1 MLSWMQGR
9 MPSKKLTW
17 EQFRALPEDLQRE
30 VFERLVGLIDVV
42 EAQAQQIAQLT
53 ARVAE
58 LEAQL
63 AKNSRNSSKP
73 PSSDG
78 LKKPPQTRSNR
89 TPSGKKPGG
98 QTGHD
103 GASLSQV
110 ENPDKIVRHAVCWC
124 GKCGD
129 SLEDKRPCSMEK
141 RQVIDLPPL
150 NLTVTEHQAETK
162 RCHCGHLTQASFPE
176 HITAPVQYGPEVQ
189 SLSVYLN
196 TYQFVPFARLTEFF
210 WDLFGVRLSPATVKR
225 ALEATANKVAP
236 EVEAIKNAV
245 IQSAL
250 AHFDETGMRVAGV
263 LHWLHSSSTE
273 KLTYYAVSQ
282 HRGTKAMKE
291 IGILPA
297 FKGKAI
303 HDAWSPYYRFEDC
316 IHYLCNAHHLRELK
330 FVFEEHKEK
339 WASRMHDLL
348 LKIHKVVC
356 NHKMAGQTELSAH
369 RLKVFDTKYNQI
381 IIAGKKLHGHR
392 GELEQTGSRGRKRQ
406 RKGKNLLDRLDHNR
420 DQALGFMRDFTV
432 PFTNNLAEQDIRMQK
447 VKQKISGCFRTL
459 AGANVFTQLRTY
471 ISTARK
477 QGHRVLDAIRSAV
490 IGQPLDLAGT

>member
-1 MLSWMQGR
+1 MQGR

-17 EQFRALPEDLQRE
+17 EQFRSFPEDVQRN
-30 VFERLVGLIDVV
+30 VFERLIGLIDIV
-42 EAQAQQIAQLT
+42 EAQAKQIEQLT
-53 ARVAE
+53 VRVAE

-63 AKNSRNSSKP
+63 SKNSRNSSKP

-98 QTGHD
+98 QTGHE

-110 ENPDKIVRHAVCWC
+110 DNPDKIVRHAVHAC
-124 GKCGD
+124 GNCGD
-129 SLEDKRPCSMEK
+129 SLIDKRPCNIDK

-150 NLTVTEHQAETK
+150 ILTVTEHQAERK
-162 RCHCGHLTQASFPE
+162 RCHCGHLTTAAFPE
-176 HITAPVQYGPEVQ
+176 NVTAPVQYGPEVQ

-210 WDLFGVRLSPATVKR
+210 WDLFGVKISPATAKR
-225 ALEATANKVAP
+225 ALETTAHKVELEA
-236 EVEAIKNAV
+236 EAIKNAV

-250 AHFDETGMRVAGV
+250 VHFDETGMRVAGA

-273 KLTYYAVSQ
+273 KLTYYAVSR

-297 FKGKAI
+297 FMGKAI

-316 IHYLCNAHHLRELK
+316 LHYLCNAHHLRELK
-330 FVFEEHKEK
+330 FVFDEHKEK
-339 WASRMHDLL
+339 WTGRMHDLL

-356 NHKMAGQTELSAH
+356 KHKIDGKTKLSAH
-369 RLKVFDTKYNQI
+369 RLKVFETMYHQI

-392 GELEQTGSRGRKRQ
+392 GELEQMGTRGRKRQ
-406 RKGKNLLDRLDHNR
+406 RKGKNLLDRLDQNR
-420 DQALGFMRDFTV
+420 DQVLGFMYDFSI

-459 AGANVFTQLRTY
+459 AGARVFAQLRTY

-477 QGHRVLDAIRSAV
+477 QGHRVLDAIRLAV
-490 IGQPLDLAGT
+490 IGQPRALAGT

>member
-1 MLSWMQGR
+1 MDARVPRLGKEDYDRLSPQG
-9 MPSKKLTW
+9 KLW
-17 EQFRALPEDLQRE
+17 ADSMVALVEQLLSR
-30 VFERLVGLIDVV
+30 V
-42 EAQAQQIAQLT
+42 EA
-53 ARVAE
+53 
-58 LEAQL
+58 LEAQV

-78 LKKPPQTRSNR
+78 LKKSSQTRNNR

-98 QTGHD
+98 QTGHG

-110 ENPDKIVRHAVCWC
+110 ENPNKVVRHTVNSC

-129 SLEDKRPCSMEK
+129 SLEDKKPCNVET
-141 RQVIDLPPL
+141 RQVFDLPKL
-150 NLTVTEHQAETK
+150 ELTVTEHQAETK
-162 RCHCGHLTQASFPE
+162 RCGCGCLTTASFPE
-176 HITAPVQYGPEVQ
+176 GVTAPVQYGPEVQ
-189 SLSVYLN
+189 SLSVYMN
-196 TYQFVPFARLTEFF
+196 TYQFLPFARLAEFF
-210 WDLFGVRLSPATVKR
+210 WDLFGVSISPATVKR
-225 ALEATANKVAP
+225 ALEKTSSNVARTA
-236 EVEAIKNAV
+236 ETIKNAV

-250 AHFDETGMRVAGV
+250 AHFDETGMRVMGA

-282 HRGTKAMKE
+282 FRGTKAMKE
-291 IGILPA
+291 IGILPL

-316 IHYLCNAHHLRELK
+316 LHYLCNAHHLRELT

-339 WASRMHDLL
+339 WAGRMHKLL

-356 NHKMAGQTELSAH
+356 DYKAAGKAKLSAH
-369 RLKVFDTKYNQI
+369 RLKVFEARYSQI

-406 RKGKNLLDRLDHNR
+406 RKGKNLLDRLDQNR
-420 DQALGFMRDFTV
+420 DQVLGFMRDFSV
-432 PFTNNLAEQDIRMQK
+432 PFTNNLAERDIRMQK
-447 VKQKISGCFRTL
+447 LKQKISGCFRTL
-459 AGANVFTQLRTY
+459 TGAHVFAQLRTY

-477 QGHRVLDAIRSAV
+477 QGHRVLNAIRLAV
-490 IGQPLDLAGT
+490 IGQPLTLVGT

>member
-1 MLSWMQGR
+1 MRKEAYDRLEPQDQKWVDSMVTLVEQLLSR
-9 MPSKKLTW
+9 
-17 EQFRALPEDLQRE
+17 
-30 VFERLVGLIDVV
+30 V
-42 EAQAQQIAQLT
+42 EA
-53 ARVAE
+53 

-78 LKKPPQTRSNR
+78 LRKPPQTRSNR

-98 QTGHD
+98 QSGHE

-110 ENPDKIVRHAVCWC
+110 ENPDKVFRHTVCHC

-129 SLEDKRPCSMEK
+129 SLEDKKPFSIEK
-141 RQVIDLPPL
+141 RQVFDLPKL
-150 NLTVTEHQAETK
+150 DLTVTEHQAESK

-176 HITAPVQYGPEVQ
+176 NVAAPVQYGPEVH

-196 TYQFVPFARLTEFF
+196 TYQFVPFGRLKEFF
-210 WDLFGVRLSPATVKR
+210 WDLFGVKLSPATAKR
-225 ALEATANKVAP
+225 ALETTSNHVAATA
-236 EVEAIKNAV
+236 EAIKNAV

-250 AHFDETGMRVAGV
+250 AHFDETGMRVAGA
-263 LHWLHSSSTE
+263 LHWLHSSSTDS
-273 KLTYYAVSQ
+273 LTYYAVSPY
-282 HRGTKAMKE
+282 RGTRAMKE
-291 IGILPA
+291 IGILPL

-316 IHYLCNAHHLRELK
+316 LHYLCNAHHLRELK

-339 WASRMHDLL
+339 WAGRMHELM
-348 LKIHKVVC
+348 LKIHKIVFS
-356 NHKMAGQTELSAH
+356 HKVAGKAELSAH
-369 RLKVFDTKYNQI
+369 RLKVFEAKYNQI

-406 RKGKNLLDRLDHNR
+406 RKGKNLLDRLDQNR
-420 DQALGFMRDFTV
+420 NQVLGFMRDFTV

-447 VKQKISGCFRTL
+447 VKQKISGCFRTF
-459 AGANVFTQLRTY
+459 AGAEVFAQLRTY

-477 QGHRVLDAIRSAV
+477 QGHRVFDAIRLAV
-490 IGQPLDLAGT
+490 IGQPLALAGT